1 MDAFDRYWQWANKPP
16 ESTLT
21 IPADIHHAITSL
33 SPEARRDRAKVNEAV
48 RTMESTCHQYAQESK
63 AKWAD
68 Q

>member
-1 MDAFDRYWQWANKPP
+1 MGNKPL

-33 SPEARRDRAKVNEAV
+33 RPEARRDRAKVNEAV
-48 RTMESTCHQYAQESK
+48 RTMKSTGHQYAQDSK